1 MVAKIF
7 FSAHALV
14 SSAPDFTRVEL
25 EILAKKKKFRSPPK
39 AKRKSGFESRVNRF
53 HPLRRRR
60 HQHRRRRRRC
70 RCCHHRC
77 CQRRYRCC
85 IIGTCTCILEPV
97 VVVDVVI
104 VVTVTVVVVVV
115 VTVVVVVI
123 VTVVVTIVIVVV
135 FFLKEKLANEKGSLR
150 PSPMFS
156 SNLSKN
162 AAFVMNESTQNE
174 LSFKPLRSKDD
185 SIYSVSVLLL
195 LLNFFSF

>member
-7 FSAHALV
+7 FFPPTL
-14 SSAPDFTRVEL
+14 SSRLLLTSL
-25 EILAKKKKFRSPPK
+25 ESSWKFWRKKKFRSPPK

-77 CQRRYRCC
+77 CQRRYRCG

-104 VVTVTVVVVVV
+104 VVEVS
-115 VTVVVVVI
+115 VVVVVI
-123 VTVVVTIVIVVV
+123 VTVVVAIIDVVV

-156 SNLSKN
+156 SNLSKTPP
-162 AAFVMNESTQNE
+162 S
-174 LSFKPLRSKDD
+174 S
-185 SIYSVSVLLL
+185 
-195 LLNFFSF
+195 

>member
-1 MVAKIF
+1 M
-7 FSAHALV
+7 
-14 SSAPDFTRVEL
+14 
-25 EILAKKKKFRSPPK
+25 
-39 AKRKSGFESRVNRF
+39 
-53 HPLRRRR
+53 
-60 HQHRRRRRRC
+60 
-70 RCCHHRC
+70 
-77 CQRRYRCC
+77 
-85 IIGTCTCILEPV
+85 IGTCTCILEPV
-97 VVVDVVI
+97 VVVAVVI
-104 VVTVTVVVVVV
+104 VVTV
-115 VTVVVVVI
+115 VVVI
-123 VTVVVTIVIVVV
+123 VVVVV